1 MFKNDPD
8 KSIDM
13 LASGGAAVL
22 ANDGAATGCVEA
34 TEAEAAVAS
43 KPLDEKSDNR
53 GYGNVSA
60 GVGDE
65 VGVGIAEGA
74 ARPLRSV
81 PAKSF
86 GYRFVK
92 RVFDIGFSLCVIVI
106 GFVPVALLCLIIR
119 LESPGSPI
127 YFQKRVGRYG
137 TSLSI
142 LKLRTMVA
150 DSDDVEKY
158 LSPEQLAQWKSER
171 KVDCD
176 PRVTRV
182 GALLRKT
189 SLDELPQFL
198 NVLAGSMSV
207 VGPRPVVEDE
217 LVAYGDDLRAFLSA
231 KPGITGWWQVQAR
244 NDAAYEDG
252 SRQELELYYVQ
263 HASLILDARVIAG
276 TVCSIFKGTGK

>member
-1 MFKNDPD
+1 M
-8 KSIDM
+8 
-13 LASGGAAVL
+13 L

-198 NVLAGSMSV
+198 NVLAWTK
-207 VGPRPVVEDE
+207 PRGLIPNACHANACACA
-217 LVAYGDDLRAFLSA
+217 LAHAPKKAIRSRALGATHWRVMQSTPHVFLLF
-231 KPGITGWWQVQAR
+231 
-244 NDAAYEDG
+244 D
-252 SRQELELYYVQ
+252 
-263 HASLILDARVIAG
+263 
-276 TVCSIFKGTGK
+276 

>member
-198 NVLAGSMSV
+198 NVLAGSMSA
-207 VGPRPVVEDE
+207 VGPRPTADIHLPMLARHPYRCSSRLGVSE
-217 LVAYGDDLRAFLSA
+217 RARLHSASIQPSGLSSSVSA
-231 KPGITGWWQVQAR
+231 SWETGCGG
-244 NDAAYEDG
+244 DG
-252 SRQELELYYVQ
+252 SVSGRCAPLPIGAIRHL
-263 HASLILDARVIAG
+263 LD
-276 TVCSIFKGTGK
+276 